1 LQRLERIGVGH
12 DVGSV
17 SIYKAELCKASSLS
31 VYKQVQPSKG
41 INGSSDHTTTSETT
55 ETLKSIEV
63 ARNEWKM
70 AATRLRIEQVRE
82 EIIGSSEWNFD
93 FIALVTIAGILA
105 GVGLV
110 TNNTGTCKT
119 ACDTAW
125 LDGSLTAVAI
135 FIHSCYCGINA
146 CEPDYGPGL
155 GHDFWC
161 SHC

>member
-1 LQRLERIGVGH
+1 MVLPPAIGVVLQRLERIGVGH

-31 VYKQVQPSKG
+31 VYNDVPSSKEIG
-41 INGSSDHTTTSETT
+41 NSDHATITAETK
-55 ETLKSIEV
+55 ENLQAAEA

-82 EIIGSSEWNFD
+82 QIVESSEWNFD
-93 FIALVTIAGILA
+93 FIALVIIAAILA

-119 ACDTAW
+119 ARDTAW
-125 LDGSLTAVAI
+125 HG
-135 FIHSCYCGINA
+135 
-146 CEPDYGPGL
+146 
-155 GHDFWC
+155 
-161 SHC
+161 